1 MGNEVGQGS
10 SEKQGGSRKPWKKTG
25 IVAEGEGLKSK
36 EMEIKGKEEHTQL
49 FTSSRLIHPLCFIP
63 EEVIGIIP
71 PTNTGEE
78 KNPSLICN
86 AVFTLPS
93 LTFSA

>member
-36 EMEIKGKEEHTQL
+36 EMEIKGKENLDCIGVL
-49 FTSSRLIHPLCFIP
+49 F
-63 EEVIGIIP
+63 
-71 PTNTGEE
+71 
-78 KNPSLICN
+78 
-86 AVFTLPS
+86 
-93 LTFSA
+93 